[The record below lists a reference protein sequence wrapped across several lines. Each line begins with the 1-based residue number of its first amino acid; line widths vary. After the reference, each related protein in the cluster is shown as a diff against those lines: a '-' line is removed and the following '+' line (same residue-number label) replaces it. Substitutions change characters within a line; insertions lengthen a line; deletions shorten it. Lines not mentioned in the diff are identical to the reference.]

1 MKGEMMFA
9 GSMQGSHRV
18 LTLIVALVAAALT
31 VALIVLPANR
41 ADALVAGSLTPTI
54 SSDQADYPPGAT
66 VTLTGSNW
74 QPGESVHINVN
85 DESGRTW
92 SRDVDVT
99 ADESGAIRDE
109 FQLPNWFVAT
119 YKVTA
124 TGAQSGEA
132 TTSFTDA
139 AVTVQGQSNPVC
151 TSGGQCDGGYQSGN
165 LTGWKELDQVPFRL
179 KFTSTGHYTV
189 VVDFDHVLN
198 SDSTKTGIQN
208 LYDWAGGN
216 GVTLNSATL
225 TDSTGPVWAYT
236 VDVNVTSIPQPA
248 GLAAVTFKGNLSA
261 GAHNFTGS
269 SLAIG
274 ADNGGG
280 NVQIVKPGAAP

>member
-1 MKGEMMFA
+1 MFA

-18 LTLIVALVAAALT
+18 LTLIVALAA
-31 VALIVLPANR
+31 VALAVALVVLPSNR

-85 DESGRTW
+85 DEAGRTW

-109 FQLPNWFVAT
+109 FQLPNCFVAT

-124 TGAQSGEA
+124 TGAESGEA

-139 AVTVQGQSNPVC
+139 AVTLQGQSNPPC
-151 TSGGQCDGGYQSGN
+151 SSGGQCDGGYQAGN
-165 LTGWKELDQVPFRL
+165 LTGWNELDQVPFRL

-189 VVDFDHVLN
+189 IVDFDHVLN
-198 SDSTKTGIQN
+198 SDSTKTGVQ
-208 LYDWAGGN
+208 
-216 GVTLNSATL
+216 T
-225 TDSTGPVWAYT
+225 STTGRPE
-236 VDVNVTSIPQPA
+236 
-248 GLAAVTFKGNLSA
+248 AA
-261 GAHNFTGS
+261 
-269 SLAIG
+269 
-274 ADNGGG
+274 
-280 NVQIVKPGAAP
+280 